1 MPGLLACITGAYK
14 MPTNTAERVGVVG
27 LPGMGKTIWCQK
39 YAEGYAARHEGILV
53 VDPIESFKINR
64 ATIYHVK
71 QRTCGTDEVELL
83 LKTACVDPYNQKIPL
98 KKRYRLLILDECSR
112 YYPHGLP
119 LPEQIGFVN
128 DFNRHMDLS
137 MVWAAR
143 RIVQVAVDLPELSH
157 RMIVFSQRGVNDIKR
172 LNDLQS
178 GFGDMVERLKKH
190 EFIELTLDREL
201 IHHKP
206 LNL

>member
-1 MPGLLACITGAYK
+1 

-27 LPGMGKTIWCQK
+27 LPGMGKTRWCEK
-39 YAEGYAARHEGILV
+39 YAEGYTARREGVAI
-53 VDPIESFKINR
+53 VDPIESFEKSRNV
-64 ATIYHVK
+64 TIFYPED
-71 QRTCGTDEVELL
+71 RTCGTEEVELF
-83 LKTACVDPYNQKIPL
+83 LKKSCVDPYNKGVPL
-98 KKRYRLLILDECSR
+98 KNRYRLLILDECSR
-112 YYPHGLP
+112 YYPHGQP
-119 LPEQIGFVN
+119 LPNQIGFIN

-137 MVWAAR
+137 LVWAAR

-172 LNDLQS
+172 LNDLQA

-190 EFIELTLDREL
+190 EYVELTLDREL

-206 LNL
+206 LKL